1 MEGGG
6 GCGTA
11 GRGDLQGE
19 GPTDAWRVTGLVL
32 EAGGFRGSPSR
43 SWPYCQYVSSWA
55 WGSHFLALGC
65 PCWWPSFHPCLHY
78 AVTFSHRGSIWSLC
92 QPDWLIRAAL
102 HVSGRGGGE
111 LAHPQCSRPPTGL
124 HHLQN
129 WTQVL
134 DTFFGHYWECG
145 LSPTP
150 HRPSPLSG
158 GAQSRVTVSR
168 REQALFSLDWRC
180 GDCCPGD
187 CCHPLLLC
195 VSSPLT
201 TEEVVDDGVGSAV
214 GIHQPVG
221 ESEAGID
228 SFPVAGLAEH
238 PKHPRTRGRTL
249 RNGVCVCVCFVGQE
263 SPSSSS
269 I

>member
-65 PCWWPSFHPCLHY
+65 PCWWPSFLPCLHY

-111 LAHPQCSRPPTGL
+111 LAE
-124 HHLQN
+124 
-129 WTQVL
+129 W
-134 DTFFGHYWECG
+134 
-145 LSPTP
+145 
-150 HRPSPLSG
+150 
-158 GAQSRVTVSR
+158 AQPAWGTSLNSNSDLVS
-168 REQALFSLDWRC
+168 QI
-180 GDCCPGD
+180 
-187 CCHPLLLC
+187 H
-195 VSSPLT
+195 
-201 TEEVVDDGVGSAV
+201 SASQT
-214 GIHQPVG
+214 H
-221 ESEAGID
+221 SC
-228 SFPVAGLAEH
+228 L
-238 PKHPRTRGRTL
+238 
-249 RNGVCVCVCFVGQE
+249 
-263 SPSSSS
+263 
-269 I
+269 